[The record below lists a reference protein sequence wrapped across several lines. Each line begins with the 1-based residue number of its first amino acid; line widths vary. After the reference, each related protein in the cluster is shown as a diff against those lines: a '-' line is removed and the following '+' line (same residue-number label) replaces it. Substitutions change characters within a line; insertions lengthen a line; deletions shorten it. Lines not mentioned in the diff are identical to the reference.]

1 MRFKITYSEAVYVN
15 GEKKSEVTYYAIRRG
30 IEDYWAHLMEFEKI
44 KDGHNNENLVNEYFI
59 TETDNTAVL
68 TYNYAP
74 IGLTILK
81 GIAYERVSEDT
92 PINDGPIY
100 VKED

>member
-59 TETDNTAVL
+59 TESEFENGETAVL

-81 GIAYERVSEDT
+81 GVAYERV
-92 PINDGPIY
+92 
-100 VKED
+100 